1 MPAGTHLSLA
11 NVGIERN
18 TLACCHQYILVRT
31 YLSDYIIYL
40 QLFNIKRKK
49 TKYCKTTHY
58 RSQLGTATI
67 AKQPHTRK
75 GGTPPHWTESIYIL
89 CTSRSLTV
97 HSDSGSCCAVVVRD
111 SQTHGFGTCSLIYL
125 NKIWKRLLFLQNI
138 FSITVRQSIF
148 RHSISKDVHDWVLFL
163 EDTGVM

>member
-1 MPAGTHLSLA
+1 MHATQKYYIVYTFVRDMPAGTHLSLA

-49 TKYCKTTHY
+49 TKYCKTKHY

-67 AKQPHTRK
+67 AKQPHTQK
-75 GGTPPHWTESIYIL
+75 GGNPPHM
-89 CTSRSLTV
+89 
-97 HSDSGSCCAVVVRD
+97 
-111 SQTHGFGTCSLIYL
+111 
-125 NKIWKRLLFLQNI
+125 N
-138 FSITVRQSIF
+138 
-148 RHSISKDVHDWVLFL
+148 
-163 EDTGVM
+163 